1 MSMSNQQDLHFI
13 ANNLAL
19 DFVNS
24 AYGTGDERRDYLTDD
39 ASVVAW
45 LKAAG
50 ELPEDF
56 DGCPAGLA
64 QLGRALREEAETL
77 IATAKTGRPGK
88 ALIVNQILEAG
99 RPVRRLLWDAGKAG
113 FILKND
119 RYDLSAA
126 SLLEPV
132 AASLA
137 RLLAADERQYVRQ
150 CEAHD
155 CTLYFLDVT
164 KSRRRRWC
172 SMAICGNRMKVAA
185 FRSRK
190 HAD

>member
-1 MSMSNQQDLHFI
+1 MRIANQQDLHFI

-19 DFVNS
+19 DFVNT
-24 AYGTGDERRDYLTDD
+24 AYGVGEERRDYLADD
-39 ASVVAW
+39 ASVVDW

-50 ELPEDF
+50 ELPEDC
-56 DGCPAGLA
+56 DVCPAGLM

-77 IATAKTGRPGK
+77 IASTKAGRPAK
-88 ALIVNQILEAG
+88 AAIVNQILAAG
-99 RPVRRLLWDAGKAG
+99 RPVRRLEWDEDKAG
-113 FILKND
+113 FIMKSE

-132 AASLA
+132 ATSLA
-137 RLLAADERQYVRQ
+137 LLLSADECQYVRQ

-185 FRSRK
+185 FRSRHK
-190 HAD
+190 G